1 MSSLPL
7 SEKEILDKCRK
18 LQTRFSAQER
28 RWQDVRAAR
37 KGDLDAVFP
46 DLVSEDWPK
55 PIIAN
60 FVDTVARDLAEMVAP
75 LPSFNCSSATM
86 QSDSARRF
94 ADRRTKIAQN
104 YVGES
109 QLDVQMQ
116 WGADHY
122 FTYGTTVF
130 YIEPCFE
137 SRSPRVIVEE
147 PLGGYAE
154 FDRFGR
160 VTSYTKR
167 FYGDSDRLQVEWP
180 EHAKAIAKA
189 AKRSGLG
196 GSDNVELVRY
206 CDGDQ
211 VALVLVAQEPLMLVD
226 TVNRLGRCP
235 VVVAFKPWL
244 DPRVARGQFDDV
256 IWVQLARDVLAKLQ
270 LEATQK
276 AVQAP
281 LALPQDVQEIALGPD
296 AVIRTATPEKVRRV
310 GMELTPAAFQQ
321 SEFLSREMRE
331 GTRYPQ
337 ARTGGMDASIVTGR
351 GVQALMG
358 GFDSQIKAAQ
368 AAFKVAFTEV
378 IGLCFR
384 MDETLWP
391 QVTKNIRGQ
400 ANGTPF
406 ELSYKPARDIAGDY
420 SCDVTYGFAS
430 GLDPNRAVVMLLQLR
445 AEKAFSRDFFVRQL
459 PLDINVLEE
468 QTKVDVE
475 ETREALKQGI
485 FGYVQAIPAMAQ
497 AGQDPADA
505 VGKLTAIVKG
515 LQKGK
520 PIEDVVSAAFAPRPV
535 PAPPGAP
542 TQASEE
548 MAPGGAPAGPG
559 GPGGVG
565 GGLTESGL
573 MRGVPSGQA
582 GQAPGGRPDLNVM
595 LAGLTGSGQPQMSA
609 FTMRRRRV

>member
-1 MSSLPL
+1 MPL
-7 SEKEILDKCRK
+7 TEKEILDKCRR
-18 LQTRFSAQER
+18 LQSQFSAQER

-37 KGDLDAVFP
+37 KGDLDTVFP

-130 YIEPCFE
+130 YVEPCFE
-137 SRSPRVIVEE
+137 SRMPRVIVEE

-154 FDRFGR
+154 FNRFGK
-160 VTSYTKR
+160 VMSYTKR
-167 FYGDSDRLQVEWP
+167 FYGDSDRLQMEWP
-180 EHAKAIAKA
+180 EHQKAIAKA
-189 AKRSGLG
+189 AKKTGLG
-196 GSDNVELVRY
+196 GSDSVELVRY

-368 AAFKVAFTEV
+368 AALKVAFTDV
-378 IGLCFR
+378 LGLCFQ
-384 MDETLWP
+384 MDEKLWP
-391 QVTKNIRGQ
+391 NVKKNIRGQ
-400 ANGTPF
+400 ANGTPY
-406 ELSYKPARDIAGDY
+406 ELSYTPAKDIGGDY

-485 FGYVQAIPAMAQ
+485 FGYVQSIPAMAQ

-505 VGKLTAIVKG
+505 VSKLTSIVKG

-520 PIEDVVSAAFAPRPV
+520 PIEDVVQLAFAPRPIQA
-535 PAPPGAP
+535 PNAAPPQEEVEAGAGP
-542 TQASEE
+542 
-548 MAPGGAPAGPG
+548 PGGG
-559 GPGGVG
+559 GNAAQ
-565 GGLTESGL
+565 GGLTSSGL
-573 MRGVPSGQA
+573 MRGVSPGQA